1 LTGVATRPKTFVLI
15 PGAWLGGW
23 VWDAVAR
30 GLRDRG
36 YRAEQ
41 LTLSGLGDGEDAS
54 GIGLAAHVDDVLR
67 VLEAGDLVDAF
78 VVGHLYSGLVAG
90 QVADRAPE
98 RVAHSVFV
106 EAFLP
111 RDGRAMVD
119 ALTASGRAAELRAID
134 ENGGWW
140 PPPTFA
146 EVAEGNGLSNE
157 QARQLTERFVPHP
170 GRTISEPAVMTRP
183 LAEQRA
189 TYIAAALGSHAEAE
203 DVRALRGEPNWTF
216 RKIDT
221 GHWPMVSAPD
231 ELVALLDEVVTR
243 V

>member
-1 LTGVATRPKTFVLI
+1 VAASPKTFVLI

-30 GLRDRG
+30 GLRDLG
-36 YRAEQ
+36 YRAEP
-41 LTLSGLGDGEDAS
+41 LTLSGLGDGEDAI
-54 GIGLAAHVDDVLR
+54 GIGLASHVNDVLR
-67 VLEAGDLVDAF
+67 VLEAGDLVDAI
-78 VVGHLYSGLVAG
+78 VVGHLYSGLIAG

-119 ALTASGRAAELRAID
+119 ALTASGRDAELRAID
-134 ENGGWW
+134 DNGGWW

-157 QARQLTERFVPHP
+157 QARQLTRRFVPHP
-170 GRTISEPAVMTRP
+170 GRTITEPAFLARP

-189 TYIAAALGSHAEAE
+189 TYIAASLGSHSEAD
-203 DVRALRGEPNWTF
+203 DVVALRSVPNWTF
-216 RKIDT
+216 RTIDT
-221 GHWPMVSAPD
+221 GRWPMVSAPD
-231 ELVALLDEVVTR
+231 DLVALLDEVGTPT
-243 V
+243 